1 MVFKPQ
7 SYRKCPVPT
16 FNIGGHNLKICTS
29 YKYLG
34 HMITDLQSDSE
45 DFCDNVVVY
54 MQKVTPLFGLTKNA
68 LMQSKHYTI

>member
-1 MVFKPQ
+1 MVFKSQ

-34 HMITDLQSDSE
+34 HMITDSQSDSE
-45 DFCDNVVVY
+45 DILRQCRSVY
-54 MQKVTPLFGLTKNA
+54 AKGNTLVRTF
-68 LMQSKHYTI
+68 